1 MNAYI
6 APCMH
11 GTPHVL
17 STSSMRVSLLIV
29 SRACPMCCW
38 YKAAL
43 SAKALFVDRRSLL
56 SRLFCCTLPARTRGR
71 SLPFPRPGLL
81 NIYSIQT
88 VESLGYIRY
97 IYRFM
102 LMLA

>member
-1 MNAYI
+1 MSAYI

-71 SLPFPRPGLL
+71 SLPFPGL
-81 NIYSIQT
+81 
-88 VESLGYIRY
+88 GC
-97 IYRFM
+97 
-102 LMLA
+102 